1 MKSKILT
8 FIIGILVGAIITT
21 LGFLIYKNVN
31 HKNMDRKMHE
41 MSQGMENRGD
51 KPSIPGEINGKDSNS
66 QSDKKEKTTT
76 DNSNENKEK
85 QKENKNKAEDLNI
98 NKQNETKK
106 EDTHSNGNA

>member
-21 LGFLIYKNVN
+21 LGFLIYQKMN
-31 HKNMDRKMHE
+31 HKNIDGRMKE
-41 MSQGMENRGD
+41 MSQRMENRAD
-51 KPSIPGEINGKDSNS
+51 KPSIPGDLNEKDSNS
-66 QSDKKEKTTT
+66 QSNKKEKKTT

-85 QKENKNKAEDLNI
+85 QKDNKNKAEDLNI

-106 EDTHSNGNA
+106 ENTHSNGNA